1 MVGVPSSGGT
11 WSRKRLGQGTLDWRG
26 PWRREG
32 PDMSK
37 FEVTLVEEDGG
48 TLEGKT
54 GKGGTWGGEKGIPW
68 RGQL

>member
-1 MVGVPSSGGT
+1 M
-11 WSRKRLGQGTLDWRG
+11 GQGTLDWRG